1 MVDICIVD
9 TYTNITAG
17 RKEAI
22 PQFEEVAAKNNN
34 NNKNKREQRRKREER
49 KKIYRTKVIEKFT
62 RNSHKLLATLGF
74 WLSGFAK
81 CTTHTLG

>member
-22 PQFEEVAAKNNN
+22 PRFEEVTANNN
-34 NNKNKREQRRKREER
+34 NNKREQRRKREER
-49 KKIYRTKVIEKFT
+49 KKIDRTKVREKFT